1 MVLSNLQSNGTI
13 LSIVTMIIVFIIG
26 IVWVFLYFFLSLY
39 VYDILITDND
49 VLFTN
54 KLKYFLKPYFKM
66 KDLDEAS
73 YTLNIQII
81 RNRKCRTL
89 YPYQEQYLDE
99 ILKRFNMDNSN
110 PMDTLNHKQ
119 MKLSK

>member
-1 MVLSNLQSNGTI
+1 
-13 LSIVTMIIVFIIG
+13 MIIVFIIG
-26 IVWVFLYFFLSLY
+26 IVWVFLYIFLSLY

-54 KLKYFLKPYFKM
+54 KLKYFLKPHFM

-73 YTLNIQII
+73 YILDIQII
-81 RNRKCRTL
+81 RDRKCRTL

-99 ILKRFNMDNSN
+99 IWKRFNMDNSN

>member
-1 MVLSNLQSNGTI
+1 MISSNLQSNDTI
-13 LSIVTMIIVFIIG
+13 LSIVLLLNMVLYSDHDHCIYHWNSVSIFI
-26 IVWVFLYFFLSLY
+26 YFFLSLY

-54 KLKYFLKPYFKM
+54 KLKYFLKPHFM

-73 YTLNIQII
+73 YTLDIQIT
-81 RNRKCRTL
+81 RDRKCRTL

-99 ILKRFNMDNSN
+99 I
-110 PMDTLNHKQ
+110 
-119 MKLSK
+119 

>member
-1 MVLSNLQSNGTI
+1 V
-13 LSIVTMIIVFIIG
+13 SIFI
-26 IVWVFLYFFLSLY
+26 FFLSLY

-54 KLKYFLKPYFKM
+54 KLKYFLKPHFM

-73 YTLNIQII
+73 YTLDIQIT
-81 RNRKCRTL
+81 RDRKCRTL

-99 ILKRFNMDNSN
+99 I
-110 PMDTLNHKQ
+110 
-119 MKLSK
+119 

>member
-54 KLKYFLKPYFKM
+54 KLKYFLKPHFM

-73 YTLNIQII
+73 YTLDIQIT
-81 RNRKCRTL
+81 RDRKCRTL

-99 ILKRFNMDNSN
+99 IWKRFNMDNSN

>member
-99 ILKRFNMDNSN
+99 IWKRFNMDNSN